1 MNVDMGP
8 IAVILL
14 PSVSI
19 LKVHI
24 RRIFKFLERA
34 PAAQHQIFIEKRVS
48 YSQFEIPNECNCKKG
63 YLAYYTSSVG
73 SQNDPIETN
82 YGPILTTDMPD
93 MVCRDVDECSDGTH
107 GCHEHATC
115 YNKNGLY
122 QCRCNS

>member
-1 MNVDMGP
+1 MDFQ
-8 IAVILL
+8 I
-14 PSVSI
+14 S
-19 LKVHI
+19 K
-24 RRIFKFLERA
+24 ERT
-34 PAAQHQIFIEKRVS
+34 PAAQYLIFIEKRAS
-48 YSQFEIPNECNCKKG
+48 CSQLQFEIPNECNCKKG
-63 YLAYYTSSVG
+63 YLAYYTGSTPG

-93 MVCRDVDECSDGTH
+93 MVCRDVDECSDETH